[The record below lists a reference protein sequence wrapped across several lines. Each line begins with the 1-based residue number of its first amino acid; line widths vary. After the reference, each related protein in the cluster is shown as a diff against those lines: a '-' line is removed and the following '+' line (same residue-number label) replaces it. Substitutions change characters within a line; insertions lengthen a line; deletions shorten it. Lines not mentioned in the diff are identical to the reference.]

1 LILVVDDSAPNL
13 ALLLD
18 LLSGSGYR
26 VSAAEDGE
34 SALEQA
40 GYARPDLILLD
51 VLMPGMDGFAVCARL
66 KANPATQ
73 DIPVIFLTAL
83 ADTVDK
89 VKGFELGAVDYITKP
104 FQIAEVSA
112 RVATHLSMQQLKQQ
126 LQENEQRLANV
137 IDSTLDAIVVF
148 DAEGRITRF
157 NRAAERV
164 FRLAASNAIG
174 ESCKRFLSLGLCK
187 TLSDYLSDG
196 GGTTPAPL
204 WIGEGCCAVRADGE
218 TFPVEA
224 SLSCAETSGR
234 KLYTFIL
241 RDIDERKKTE
251 AEVLQLQGLNRYLE
265 EELRNVGAGEEVIG
279 ALAGMRAVMQQVRQ
293 VACTDATVLITGET
307 GTGKELIARAI
318 HGLSPRKDKPLVKL
332 NCAALPA
339 NLIESELFG
348 HEKGAFT
355 GALARKPGRF
365 ELADGGTLFLDEI
378 GELPLDVQAKLLR
391 VLQEG
396 EFERL
401 GGTRTLHVDVRI
413 VAATNR
419 ELAQEVSAGRLRA
432 DLYYRLHVFPIA
444 VPPLRERKEDI
455 ASLAAHFVRRY
466 ATKYG
471 KRIGALSQ
479 AQLATLRNYRWPGNV
494 RELEHVI
501 ERAVILTQNSRLTL
515 GDWFGDANPAAS
527 EPLTLDDAQRAHILK
542 ILEQTGGRV
551 SGKSGAAELLGLKP
565 TTLESRMKK
574 LAISRNRD
582 SSPQAN
588 GRKTPLD
595 GVSRHWSSSCA

>member
-1 LILVVDDSAPNL
+1 MNSAANAKPLILVVDDSVPNL
-13 ALLLD
+13 DLLLD

-26 VSAAEDGE
+26 VAVAEDGE
-34 SALEQA
+34 SALELA
-40 GYARPDLILLD
+40 SFARPDLILLD
-51 VLMPGMDGFAVCARL
+51 VVIPAIDGFAVCARL
-66 KANPATQ
+66 KGNPQTR
-73 DIPVIFLTAL
+73 DVPVIFMTAL
-83 ADTVDK
+83 ADTADK

-104 FQIAEVSA
+104 FQIAEVRA
-112 RVATHLSMQQLKQQ
+112 RVATHLAIQQLRRR
-126 LQENEQRLANV
+126 LHENEQRLANV
-137 IDSTLDAIVVF
+137 IDSVLDAIVVF
-148 DAEGRITRF
+148 DAEGRITRL
-157 NRAAERV
+157 NRAAKRV
-164 FRLAASNAIG
+164 FRFASAEPIG
-174 ESCKRFLSLGLCK
+174 EPLKRFLSPRLCK
-187 TLSDYLSDG
+187 TLGDYLSVSAD
-196 GGTTPAPL
+196 TLPAPL
-204 WIGEGCCAVRADGE
+204 WIGEGSCAVRADGE

-224 SLSCAETSGR
+224 SLSCAETSGQ

-241 RDIDERKKTE
+241 RDIDERKKAE
-251 AEVLQLQGLNRYLE
+251 AQVLQLQGLNRYLD
-265 EELRNVGAGEEVIG
+265 EELRNASAGEEIIG
-279 ALAGMRAVMQQVRQ
+279 AAAGMREVMEHVQQ

-378 GELPLDVQAKLLR
+378 GELALDLQAKLLR

-401 GGTRTLHVDVRI
+401 GGTKTLQADVRI

-419 ELAQEVSAGRLRA
+419 DLAREVAAGRLRA
-432 DLYYRLHVFPIA
+432 DLYYRLNVFPIA
-444 VPPLRERKEDI
+444 VPPLRERREDI
-455 ASLAAHFVRRY
+455 AALAAHFMRRY
-466 ATKYG
+466 AGKYG
-471 KRIGALSQ
+471 KRIDILPDG
-479 AQLATLRNYRWPGNV
+479 QLATLRGYRWPGNV

-501 ERAVILTQNSRLTL
+501 ERAVILAQSSHLAF
-515 GDWFGDANPAAS
+515 GDWFGNPAPS
-527 EPLTLDDAQRAHILK
+527 EPLTSDEAQRAHIVK
-542 ILEQTGGRV
+542 ILEETGWRV

-574 LAISRNRD
+574 LAITR
-582 SSPQAN
+582 
-588 GRKTPLD
+588 RK
-595 GVSRHWSSSCA
+595 